1 MSAPPP
7 PSQGP
12 PPTGLQRPPPQTQT
26 ERNLAKPLE
35 DVYKNLALC
44 AGPLM
49 LGQSPSDLEMLLTP
63 IESIDPVLGALMKNG
78 VPAAN
83 LAPVEEKMIKRLTT
97 VIAQTAFGNG
107 SSRNEIFNNV
117 VVNGTRRNGK
127 LTIGQFMGLTPQRQL
142 EVIDLGWTRVCLQK
156 VYNKASSA
164 MYEPT
169 DVVIQDQ
176 DDPVPSGVV
185 PSSTAVRVVD
195 GGGKLRVGYLDEQNR
210 PRAYTGLGVGFRVDG
225 SGDGC
230 DRDIARVKQFGMTT
244 QLKNRYLMYNIKGW
258 EVEGT
263 VVDRDTSA
271 PRVWRTKDDL
281 FNESAVCI
289 SRNLYGATAF
299 PTREL
304 KDPAVLWATD
314 ISGLVGFDTEAHQ
327 LTLPNRNWRPGEKAY
342 MWIPPARVIGY
353 VRFEKLGC
361 TGAGGWKFKIPAN
374 ATWTFLPG
382 WDPNAQPRP
391 GPGSFAQASP
401 LHSSQKV
408 EYVVAQLEAW
418 RGVEYEIAGTFDF
431 AGR

>member
-1 MSAPPP
+1 RRLRRGRAVPRILAPAPRADRGRLYRPGTAPFRPRGPGGRRRPARVVHEVDSFREADSGVRRVRAPGPHHRSLTGCLPYIGCSSPGAPDPPARDEWGGVSRGPPPP
-7 PSQGP
+7 PSRGP

-169 DVVIQDQ
+169 DVV
-176 DDPVPSGVV
+176 
-185 PSSTAVRVVD
+185 
-195 GGGKLRVGYLDEQNR
+195 
-210 PRAYTGLGVGFRVDG
+210 
-225 SGDGC
+225 
-230 DRDIARVKQFGMTT
+230 
-244 QLKNRYLMYNIKGW
+244 
-258 EVEGT
+258 
-263 VVDRDTSA
+263 
-271 PRVWRTKDDL
+271 
-281 FNESAVCI
+281 
-289 SRNLYGATAF
+289 
-299 PTREL
+299 
-304 KDPAVLWATD
+304 
-314 ISGLVGFDTEAHQ
+314 
-327 LTLPNRNWRPGEKAY
+327 
-342 MWIPPARVIGY
+342 
-353 VRFEKLGC
+353 
-361 TGAGGWKFKIPAN
+361 
-374 ATWTFLPG
+374 
-382 WDPNAQPRP
+382 
-391 GPGSFAQASP
+391 
-401 LHSSQKV
+401 
-408 EYVVAQLEAW
+408 
-418 RGVEYEIAGTFDF
+418 
-431 AGR
+431 